1 MCNLQCLH
9 SSVFTFLLLKIP
21 LCGTL
26 SVGGGGSKEEEDSL
40 FIMFRNLYSLKS
52 NSFSTKAGQLHVM
65 FCAPFFPPLLFFS
78 FLSPFF
84 LSLFPSNRPDHGL
97 WLFWLMLFV
106 NQPPKLFLITG
117 VCLVKSIVLLTTSW
131 KNQLITFV
139 SKVGINVN
147 SSSTFCW
154 N

>member
-21 LCGTL
+21 LYGTL

-65 FCAPFFPPLLFFS
+65 FCAPFFPPFCS
-78 FLSPFF
+78 FLSCLP
-84 LSLFPSNRPDHGL
+84 SSFPS
-97 WLFWLMLFV
+97 
-106 NQPPKLFLITG
+106 
-117 VCLVKSIVLLTTSW
+117 SLLTDQTMDCG
-131 KNQLITFV
+131 F
-139 SKVGINVN
+139 
-147 SSSTFCW
+147 FD
-154 N
+154 